1 MEDLKVTQSRGRDN
15 KSHKCVFFLF
25 FTLKHMSPENWL
37 PPEQD
42 FTGTWVLSTDHRPMS
57 RSETTL
63 EQKTSMCVCVKS
75 QSRVLCSCDS
85 WSGKRSRVQQFQF
98 SCCSTFVFFFVFF
111 SEWICTTLPPQ
122 SSFSTA
128 LPQHNEGEDGQ
139 KNWASTQNQNQILKQ
154 LHWALWRSRFYSFC
168 CRNFPEKASRYKV
181 LEICR
186 KYFF

>member
-1 MEDLKVTQSRGRDN
+1 M
-15 KSHKCVFFLF
+15 CVFSLF
-25 FTLKHMSPENWL
+25 YSQTHEPWELITSTTGLHWDLGPVHGSQTNVQVWDHIRAKNKYVCVSNLSPEFCV
-37 PPEQD
+37 P
-42 FTGTWVLSTDHRPMS
+42 V
-57 RSETTL
+57 TL
-63 EQKTSMCVCVKS
+63 EVEN
-75 QSRVLCSCDS
+75 VLEFNSS
-85 WSGKRSRVQQFQF
+85 NSAVVPPLSSSLF
-98 SCCSTFVFFFVFF
+98 FF

-139 KNWASTQNQNQILKQ
+139 KNWASTQNQNQILKR